1 MRGNVI
7 TPIIIL
13 ILLTSPLLFGFIKG
27 QVTRQVINI
36 KEYASI
42 GLGITFVFFAIGH
55 IVKTHG
61 MVEMLPPWVPLR
73 LQLVYATGL
82 LEFAVGIALFT
93 TKYRELAAKLAIVIF
108 IVFFPANIYAAFNS
122 IGLGGHQWGPIYL
135 LIRAPLQIILIAWA
149 YFLCVKTHSSVTMHA
164 SANSYLEK

>member
-7 TPIIIL
+7 TPVIIL
-13 ILLTSPLLFGFIKG
+13 ILLISPLLFGFIKG
-27 QVTRQVINI
+27 QVTQQAINI
-36 KEYASI
+36 KQYASI

-149 YFLCVKTHSSVTMHA
+149 YFLCVKTHRPVLIATTE
-164 SANSYLEK
+164 NNQ